1 MTISK
6 LSIDFGTTNT
16 AAAFVD
22 RHGNLHEVRLSHT
35 STLMPSAVFADGDNL
50 VVGAAAIN
58 LSATRPDAY
67 EPNPKRRLREPNI
80 LLGDVRYKTTK
91 LAAAVLRSAITTAST
106 VHGGPFDQ
114 VILTHPDGWAGHMQ
128 ARLRKAATRTGLH
141 PQQITLITEAQAA
154 AHFYSTNH
162 DFPDDPRLCVFD
174 FGAGTCDVAVLDR
187 TPSGQYIVAASDGL
201 EDLGGTDIDSR
212 VYDWVLRHITA
223 NTPHIVGQI
232 RSPHAALT
240 LIDRVRD
247 AKESLSTANRAI
259 IPVPGGEPIQLTRNE
274 FDSLIYRDVQR
285 AVALTQRVITAANRS
300 SNAPVGQIY
309 LVGGSSH
316 IPLVHRELSALG
328 TIATLGDPKTV
339 VVQGALARPAP
350 VTPPP
355 IPPDPGP
362 RPDPT
367 PPPPPPPPPK
377 RRALVVGMLALAV
390 VVATAIV
397 AAVVVIAQNDDPP
410 TPNNAGGSYEPAG
423 SGTDVSDNSDGG
435 TSADNGST
443 GEVLSG
449 SGGCGFAT
457 ETSPTERQ
465 CQLLAKMPS
474 EIKSVATCD
483 PTDPWRGS
491 NTAVQ
496 CLPPSNASAPYYS
509 VVLYDYSDSATEIT
523 AVNFSEPPENGT
535 WPEPNSQ
542 NTWTTPTGTTGG
554 RMYSFS
560 TNAGTWHQICT
571 TRWSTK
577 TASCIGYDPR
587 VRTAT
592 QVVGWW
598 QNQVYL

>member
-300 SNAPVGQIY
+300 SNAPVGQIDPCRR
-309 LVGGSSH
+309 VQPHPAGPSRTQRTRHHRHPRRPQDRRRSGGSR
-316 IPLVHRELSALG
+316 PTRA
-328 TIATLGDPKTV
+328 GDST
-339 VVQGALARPAP
+339 
-350 VTPPP
+350 T
-355 IPPDPGP
+355 DP
-362 RPDPT
+362 
-367 PPPPPPPPPK
+367 
-377 RRALVVGMLALAV
+377 
-390 VVATAIV
+390 
-397 AAVVVIAQNDDPP
+397 
-410 TPNNAGGSYEPAG
+410 
-423 SGTDVSDNSDGG
+423 
-435 TSADNGST
+435 
-443 GEVLSG
+443 SG
-449 SGGCGFAT
+449 S
-457 ETSPTERQ
+457 R
-465 CQLLAKMPS
+465 
-474 EIKSVATCD
+474 
-483 PTDPWRGS
+483 
-491 NTAVQ
+491 
-496 CLPPSNASAPYYS
+496 
-509 VVLYDYSDSATEIT
+509 
-523 AVNFSEPPENGT
+523 
-535 WPEPNSQ
+535 
-542 NTWTTPTGTTGG
+542 TPTGPHTTTSSPATTQASGAG
-554 RMYSFS
+554 RRH
-560 TNAGTWHQICT
+560 A
-571 TRWSTK
+571 
-577 TASCIGYDPR
+577 R
-587 VRTAT
+587 VGRRRRDRHCRSRRRHRAE
-592 QVVGWW
+592 
-598 QNQVYL
+598 